1 MHSPIDRVLGCVNIV
16 RRTARRIL
24 IALGATVMGVGALA
38 GLALAAEG
46 DLDPTFNGGKPVV
59 VFAGPAGSAT
69 NALGVA
75 KQSDGKIVVVGAT
88 DSGNGVGSGTWV
100 IERLLLNGQPDP
112 AFGTQGVVRLDMGN
126 FSRATG
132 VVVQPSDQRIV
143 VGGTAGGGDVA
154 FVRLNADGSPDSS
167 FGATG
172 TVLLSRANDSVTNT
186 GTLALGKDGKLF
198 LAGSVSDSNTATPQ
212 SLGAIA
218 SVSSGGAQNP
228 WASGGILVPST
239 APHTAAAAV
248 AVADNGTVFWG
259 GQQFDS
265 SFASHAI
272 LGAVNGSG
280 GTPVAAFGSGG
291 VFMPF
296 GIGTAINGLMLATD
310 GKLKVAGFGTGT
322 GPGTGALI
330 ASFNTSGANPTDTA
344 FGSGGKVIV
353 GGAANTP
360 NNANA
365 ITEQNG
371 NLFAATTAVL
381 ADSSTQIALVGVNE
395 KTGALDTGL
404 GPAGFRIYGTG
415 SRSFSTAIA
424 DLTFVGVEDPT
435 PGGNS
440 DGLVGKVNVGLFA
453 DLTAS
458 IEVRGFGDKA
468 DVANQ
473 ILADVAGAG
482 PFRQQEFLHQLAA
495 GTTAAGVPKAQDRF
509 SSSEPVLLVETF
521 ANLGPTSPAGADLS
535 GAEAVRGRV
544 VLSKGAP
551 SCSTRS

>member
-1 MHSPIDRVLGCVNIV
+1 M
-16 RRTARRIL
+16 
-24 IALGATVMGVGALA
+24 
-38 GLALAAEG
+38 
-46 DLDPTFNGGKPVV
+46 
-59 VFAGPAGSAT
+59 
-69 NALGVA
+69 
-75 KQSDGKIVVVGAT
+75 
-88 DSGNGVGSGTWV
+88 
-100 IERLLLNGQPDP
+100 
-112 AFGTQGVVRLDMGN
+112 
-126 FSRATG
+126 
-132 VVVQPSDQRIV
+132 
-143 VGGTAGGGDVA
+143 
-154 FVRLNADGSPDSS
+154 
-167 FGATG
+167 
-172 TVLLSRANDSVTNT
+172 
-186 GTLALGKDGKLF
+186 GKDGKLF